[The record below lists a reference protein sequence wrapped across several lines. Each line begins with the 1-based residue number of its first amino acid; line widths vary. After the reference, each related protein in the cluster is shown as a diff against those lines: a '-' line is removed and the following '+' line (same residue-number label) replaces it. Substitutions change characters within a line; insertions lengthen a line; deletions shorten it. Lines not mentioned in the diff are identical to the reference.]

1 MWRQDKGQDWVE
13 EIKDAI
19 SHDLQFSE
27 QQKELLKQ
35 YYNANKLLID
45 CIYKAEVAPEV
56 REEILETLFL
66 PR

>member
-1 MWRQDKGQDWVE
+1 
-13 EIKDAI
+13 
-19 SHDLQFSE
+19 LQFSE

-35 YYNANKLLID
+35 YYKANKLLMD
-45 CIYKAEVAPEV
+45 CINKAEVDPEV